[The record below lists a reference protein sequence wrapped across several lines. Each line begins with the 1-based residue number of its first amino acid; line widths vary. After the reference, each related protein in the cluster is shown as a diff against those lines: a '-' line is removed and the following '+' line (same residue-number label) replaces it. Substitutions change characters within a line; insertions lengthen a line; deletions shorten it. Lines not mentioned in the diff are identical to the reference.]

1 MPFLANAQTRHM
13 VRENGFV
20 DADQQKIHAENF
32 VSSTRVIG
40 ATHCSV
46 TTNTLVDSIGNKLTA

>member
-32 VSSTRVIG
+32 VSSTRAIG

-46 TTNTLVDSIGNKLTA
+46 TTNTLVD